1 MRKTEGFVTK
11 EEFLALNSLDGEI
24 WKDIKG
30 YEGIYMISTYGR
42 VLSVPIWRVIKSNKS
57 LKGEFI
63 SYKNPHITLGNK
75 ERNNYRRMDLCCEG
89 KITRKFVHRLVAEA
103 FIPNPNNYPII
114 NHKDENPS
122 NNCVDNL
129 EWCTQAENNAYG
141 THRIRQAATQRY
153 SAPNR
158 KEVVQLSL
166 NGELISRYDSIAFA
180 SEATGIP
187 RTTIDN
193 GILHKSI
200 VRGKFRWMYLSD
212 YEKLISMSKNS

>member
-129 EWCTQAENNAYG
+129 EWCTYKHNSNYG
-141 THRIRQAATQRY
+141 TIKKRMVASRWESDNYHGKPVAMIDENGNIIKHFRCLREAAEYANRGV
-153 SAPNR
+153 SAIHFAIKHKTNCI
-158 KEVVQLSL
+158 KHKWIYI
-166 NGELISRYDSIAFA
+166 EL
-180 SEATGIP
+180 G
-187 RTTIDN
+187 
-193 GILHKSI
+193 
-200 VRGKFRWMYLSD
+200 
-212 YEKLISMSKNS
+212 